1 MEAKSWFE
9 YQIEMYL
16 AQNAQDTTSL
26 IKSHTLPILAIV
38 SEQDNLGITPLEK
51 RIITKSWGGIELEF

>member
-1 MEAKSWFE
+1 
-9 YQIEMYL
+9 MYL

-51 RIITKSWGGIELEF
+51 HA